1 MNTNAFR
8 SVNESPRGFNYRF
21 VIDHPDLTEATD
33 NTAQNITLI
42 TLPAY
47 SVVLS
52 AATYLKT
59 PFQKTG
65 TSAYNS
71 NILIVGDSGDT
82 DRLIASQQLNV
93 NGTEVLAKA
102 QASTIPFAYEAA
114 TAIVANFA
122 SMASY
127 DLAELDAGEVHIFL
141 EVAQLDA
148 LK

>member
-21 VIDHPDLTEATD
+21 VVDHTDLTTAAD
-33 NTAQNITLI
+33 NTAQDITLI

-71 NILIVGDSGDT
+71 NLLIVGDSGDT

-102 QASTIPFAYEAA
+102 QASTIPYAYEAA
-114 TAIVANFA
+114 TAVVANFA

-127 DLAELDAGEVHIFL
+127 DLLELDAGEVHIFL

>member
-1 MNTNAFR
+1 MTTNAFR

-21 VIDHPDLTEATD
+21 VIDHTDLTTATD
-33 NTAQNITLI
+33 NTAQDITLI

-47 SVVLS
+47 SVVIS

-71 NILIVGDSGDT
+71 NLLIVGDSGDT

-102 QASTIPFAYEAA
+102 QASTIPYAYEAA

-127 DLAELDAGEVHIFL
+127 DLLELDAGEVHIFL